1 MSLNQHLESA
11 GLQPQRRFKRTAE
24 DLTMETRQRVAPY
37 EMVLRRLGFREG
49 TQNDNLMRLGAS
61 NWLMD
66 LDSNKYDASR
76 MAVVFEK
83 DGSVT
88 IMAGDSASAGPSDYS
103 WHYRNVTPARLSSHI
118 SSSLWAIER
127 RQVAA
132 MDATIARELAKIA
145 GELMGVTR
153 TAAVKDL
160 AEIRELIP
168 AMLEK
173 RAERTKKQE
182 EYLRETNRLYD
193 EEMRDIEESSIE
205 LSASLRDAIVGYFN
219 KNGMGVQRVEWRDG
233 ERGGKVYIG
242 SGDGVKRR
250 ESAVWVG
257 LSIGIG
263 GPSNEAYFAI
273 RNENY
278 GGEDHK
284 FILTDKGT
292 VSNVVKTITQFD
304 KRGYWDGDA
313 GTEEEAFHKKRLPS
327 KLEQSEEWD

>member
-1 MSLNQHLESA
+1 M
-11 GLQPQRRFKRTAE
+11 RRTAE

-88 IMAGDSASAGPSDYS
+88 ITAGDSASAGPSDYS

-132 MDATIARELAKIA
+132 MDTTIARELAKIA

-160 AEIRELIP
+160 AEIKAIIP
-168 AMLEK
+168 ETRKA
-173 RAERTKKQE
+173 QE
-182 EYLRETNRLYD
+182 EHNRKMEEYRQETNRMWYEATRELETKTQELLTDIRD
-193 EEMRDIEESSIE
+193 ELVSYFKSVGKGVRSAGGSSN
-205 LSASLRDAIVGYFN
+205 L
-219 KNGMGVQRVEWRDG
+219 VE
-233 ERGGKVYIG
+233 VFLG
-242 SGDGVKRR
+242 SDDGVKRYQSKVSAFISLTFEGR
-250 ESAVWVG
+250 ERATFMMRPENADNTIELTLSDKNTVGKLMQAVKSA
-257 LSIGIG
+257 
-263 GPSNEAYFAI
+263 
-273 RNENY
+273 
-278 GGEDHK
+278 
-284 FILTDKGT
+284 DKKG
-292 VSNVVKTITQFD
+292 F
-304 KRGYWDGDA
+304 WDMA
-313 GTEEEAFHKKRLPS
+313 EME
-327 KLEQSEEWD
+327 